1 MKNVLAFVLGATIG
15 SLVTWKLVNEKYKR
29 LANEEIEEVR
39 AYYKGKKEELV
50 TLEVNQDHSF
60 KNVTDDDIK
69 DDKYVRRSE
78 YSNVL
83 TDLGYSKE
91 DVEMLSEDPDIS
103 IEMNDDGEYEVFVEP
118 QPSVVAPYVISPDEF
133 GDETGYDTENWT
145 LYDDGI
151 LTDDDDQIIGEDEIG
166 IFIGDALKHFGEY
179 EDDSV
184 HVRNEAKMC
193 DIEILKLSETYDGM
207 HGGESHVDDIR

>member
-39 AYYKGKKEELV
+39 EYYKGKKPVDIEELEHSK
-50 TLEVNQDHSF
+50 EVLDNML
-60 KNVTDDDIK
+60 NEAEEAG
-69 DDKYVRRSE
+69 YVRRSE

-103 IEMNDDGEYEVFVEP
+103 IEINDDGEYEVFVEP